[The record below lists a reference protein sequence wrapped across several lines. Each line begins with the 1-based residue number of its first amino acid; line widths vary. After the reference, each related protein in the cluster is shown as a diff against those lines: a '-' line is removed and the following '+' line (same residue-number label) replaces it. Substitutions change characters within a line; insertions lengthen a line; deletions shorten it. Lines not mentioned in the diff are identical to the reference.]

1 MLIFLSTN
9 FYKQII
15 GKISKKKRRF
25 EDIETG
31 LIFKL
36 KVYYSNGVNLYSLK
50 VKTFHL
56 KNRKLGRLRNAL
68 NPFFSKNFSRMSF
81 YSYKIGV

>member
-15 GKISKKKRRF
+15 GEISKKKRRF

-56 KNRKLGRLRNAL
+56 KNRKLGRLGNVL
-68 NPFFSKNFSRMSF
+68 NPFFSQIFRACLFILIK
-81 YSYKIGV
+81 